1 MSVQALVDGYKLVL
15 ADATGPSADVSVA
28 AGASA
33 NVDLAVAAGPAKV
46 LAILGLQSVSG
57 LPSGVVLAG
66 VSYPDVNTVRLTVF
80 NPTSAAIT
88 VSANSVTAT
97 VLAKAV

>member
-1 MSVQALVDGYKLVL
+1 MSVQALVGGYKLVL
-15 ADATGPSADVSVA
+15 ANATGPSAAVSVA

-33 NVDLAVAAGPAKV
+33 NVDLAVAAGPAI
-46 LAILGLQSVSG
+46 LHAILGLCSVSG

-66 VSYPDVNTVRLTVF
+66 ISYPNVNTVRLTVF
-80 NPTSAAIT
+80 NPTGAAVT

>member
-1 MSVQALVDGYKLVL
+1 MSVQALVGGYKLALVN
-15 ADATGPSADVSVA
+15 ATGPSAAVSVA

-33 NVDLAVAAGPAKV
+33 NVDLAVAASPVKV
-46 LAILGLQSVSG
+46 LAMLGLCSVSG

-66 VSYPDVNTVRLTVF
+66 VSYPDANTVRLTVF
-80 NPTSAAIT
+80 NPTGAAVT